1 MNEIRFFPILLALV
15 TAILL
20 SCSKDEEPPCKNGE
34 PFGLLETQIS
44 DNTIYDGGSTSY
56 LKLNEGSISINS
68 YVVDEFC
75 LLRASINMLVDSTLE
90 RQIFVK
96 RESTNPFNTPTF
108 FFAQV
113 EEDAILGK
121 WDIIENEDN
130 WIQLEEITDE
140 IIKGRFQ
147 ATILVV
153 ETPNQFYNLND
164 TLRFYNVYFEA
175 PFDEFNMQ

>member
-1 MNEIRFFPILLALV
+1 MALFAAV
-15 TAILL
+15 LF
-20 SCSKDEEPPCKNGE
+20 SCSKDEEPPCNNGE

-56 LKLNEGSISINS
+56 LKLNEGPISINS

-75 LLRASINMLVDSTLE
+75 LLRASINMLVDSTME
-90 RQIFVK
+90 RQPFVK
-96 RESTNPFNTPTF
+96 RESTNPLNTSTF

-147 ATILVV
+147 VTILVA
-153 ETPNQFYNLND
+153 ESPNQFYTLSD
-164 TLRFYNVYFEA
+164 TLRFNDVYFEA
-175 PFDEFNMQ
+175 PFDEFNTQ